1 MKGWKWGERV
11 KEVENGEWPKEKG
24 TLQVRWRVGGRENR
38 CTIQKKRRKEK
49 HKKKKRRKA

>member
-24 TLQVRWRVGGRENR
+24 TLQVRWRENR

-49 HKKKKRRKA
+49 HKKKKRREA